1 MPERIAIIPARGG
14 SKRLPDKNIRSFCGQ
29 PMIGYALQAAHAS
42 GLFSCIHVST
52 ESDRIMA
59 VVASLGHAVA
69 FPRPVEL
76 ADDHTPLMPVLKHVL
91 EAWQERGRHFD
102 QVCLLNPCSPLVE
115 AADLR
120 GAAALQDANPTLS
133 VLGVTPFPVPIEWA
147 YLLGEGGRLTP
158 AQPGMF
164 KVRSQDLGK
173 KYHEAGSFTFFPARR
188 ILEIRGAGRD
198 DDFLGYPM
206 PRVKS
211 VDIDD
216 ADDWAMAEA
225 LYLGRQLQAAG
236 KHL

>member
-1 MPERIAIIPARGG
+1 MTARIAIIPARGG
-14 SKRLPDKNIRSFCGQ
+14 SKRLPDKNIRPFCGL
-29 PMIGYALQAAHAS
+29 PMIGHALRAARES
-42 GLFSCIHVST
+42 GIFDVIHVST
-52 ESDRIMA
+52 ESTRIME

-91 EAWQERGRHFD
+91 ETWQERGRHFT
-102 QVCLLNPCSPLVE
+102 QVCLLNPCSPLVA

-120 GAAALQDANPTLS
+120 GASALQEANPTLS
-133 VLGVTPFPVPIEWA
+133 VLGITPYAVPVEWA
-147 YLLGEGGRLTP
+147 YILGEGNRLTP
-158 AQPGMF
+158 NQPGMF

-188 ILEIRGAGRD
+188 ILDIQGAGRD

-206 PRVKS
+206 PRVQS

-225 LYLGRQLQAAG
+225 IYLGRQILEGG
-236 KHL
+236 KPP